1 MVLEFKTDW
10 TKNISLRFNIVRKR
24 SPKELWKRYGTEN
37 ENGMIQKRDLR
48 IKKKKSQEQIKS
60 KAGGQRL
67 FVSVDMVAQTG

>member
-1 MVLEFKTDW
+1 
-10 TKNISLRFNIVRKR
+10 
-24 SPKELWKRYGTEN
+24 
-37 ENGMIQKRDLR
+37 MIQKRDLR